1 MDNSTSTP
9 LISFIL
15 TCYNTPI
22 EMICTCIDSILALSL
37 RPSEREI
44 IVVDDGSVTSPI
56 NDLMQ
61 YKHDILY
68 IYKVNGGVSTA
79 RNTGLQM
86 ARGTFIQFIDAD
98 DYLICNNYEHCLDLI
113 RFSNTDIVAFDFTR
127 QKDNSPNY
135 NDSPAVSGAAF
146 MRDNNLH
153 GSVCC
158 MIFRHSILGKLQ
170 FTPGIQFGED
180 EEFTPQLVLRAG
192 NMVKSNTKAYFYRT
206 SPTSITAKINKT
218 TFNKKRTDNE
228 TVLFHLNSLSQ
239 TLPPEESI
247 AMKRRVAQLTMDYL
261 YNIIVDTQSET
272 ELKMSIERLRQH
284 NLYPLPD
291 KKYSVKYTWFRR
303 IINSKLGFKILL
315 LTLPLLKR
323 EP

>member
-1 MDNSTSTP
+1 MDNSPNTP

-15 TCYNTPI
+15 TCYDTPI

-113 RFSNTDIVAFDFTR
+113 RFSNTDIVA
-127 QKDNSPNY
+127 
-135 NDSPAVSGAAF
+135 
-146 MRDNNLH
+146 
-153 GSVCC
+153 
-158 MIFRHSILGKLQ
+158 
-170 FTPGIQFGED
+170 
-180 EEFTPQLVLRAG
+180 AG

-261 YNIIVDTQSET
+261 YNIIIDTQSET
-272 ELKMSIERLRQH
+272 ELNMSIERLRQH
-284 NLYPLPD
+284 SLYPLPD
-291 KKYSVKYTWFRR
+291 KKYSLKYTWFRR
-303 IINSKLGFKILL
+303 IISSKLGYKFLL